1 MITQQNQR
9 QFTFAILTMG
19 GGAGKT
25 WTGQSSRKHMPAGPR
40 CEPHQPHTSET
51 ADESSKSQSSAGA
64 AFVGPLAS
72 IHPEGGAK

>member
-1 MITQQNQR
+1 MTTKQKQR
-9 QFTFAILTMG
+9 QSTFAILTMG

-25 WTGQSSRKHMPAGPR
+25 WTGQSSRKHMPR

-64 AFVGPLAS
+64 ALVGPLAS